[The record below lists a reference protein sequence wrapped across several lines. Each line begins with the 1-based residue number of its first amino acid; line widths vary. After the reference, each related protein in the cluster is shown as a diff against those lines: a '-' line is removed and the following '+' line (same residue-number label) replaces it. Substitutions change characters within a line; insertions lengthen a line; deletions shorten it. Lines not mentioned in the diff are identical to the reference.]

1 MSLDELLSQES
12 CTICLANYQTG
23 ASAGAQETYED
34 SGSDLA
40 TPGDGTVSSV
50 SRPFNPLDKGSSIS
64 ITGGAGWT
72 VGTYTILSVSGG
84 VATLD
89 STFPLAIASNGQWIL
104 NQGVSQNCMMQ
115 DLSGMEALQYAAR
128 GKKVTHRAFFSSD
141 VGLTNRHR
149 ITWDGKYLRVT
160 SYYRRSRPGEDLLWV
175 AELEEITTR
184 METASV

>member
-1 MSLDELLSQES
+1 MSIEELCSQES

-23 ASAGAQETYED
+23 ASAGAQESYED

-40 TPGDGTVSSV
+40 SSGGGDVSSA
-50 SRPFNPLDKGSSIS
+50 SRPFNPLDVGSSITLTAGFS
-64 ITGGAGWT
+64 I
-72 VGTYTILSVSGG
+72 GTYTILSVSGG
-84 VATLD
+84 VAFLD
-89 STFPLAIASNGQWIL
+89 STFPLGPGSNGSWVL

-115 DLSGMEALQYAAR
+115 DLSGREAMEYAAR
-128 GKKVTHRAFFSSD
+128 GKNVTHRAFFSSD

-149 ITWDGKYLRVT
+149 ITWSGKYLRVK